1 MNCPR
6 CGTVNLDTS
15 VFCSGCG
22 TKLTKSDPAL
32 DSRLIHTMPTPPGF
46 EAGVFPRDQ
55 LIGGE
60 VLYWEGRAAL
70 IAYIGGGVIALIISL
85 FLLIIFSDINIF
97 VFIISLMALYSLI
110 KIVMGIASWAN
121 AAFAL
126 TDKRV
131 MARYG
136 VFTKKYSECY
146 HDKIQN
152 IVVIMPF
159 LLRLFGNGTL
169 TFATSGFMGGIN
181 TKSANKMQSSGGAIV
196 WNGVRSPNEVK
207 RYAVDI
213 IEQTRKQAKKAEL
226 DEMAVALREGKITE
240 AEVMSEASRSVG
252 ARTTRTMSTEERLL
266 EAKGLK
272 EKNLI
277 TQEEYEEMR
286 KRIMA
291 EC

>member
-6 CGTVNLDTS
+6 CGTVNLNES
-15 VFCSGCG
+15 VFCSECG
-22 TKLTKSDPAL
+22 TKLTKNNPAM
-32 DSRLIHTMPTPPGF
+32 DSQSMHTMSTPPGF
-46 EAGVFPRDQ
+46 EAGVFPREQ

-60 VLYWEGRAAL
+60 VLYWEGRPAL

-85 FLLIIFSDINIF
+85 FLLIIFSDVNIL
-97 VFIISLMALYSLI
+97 VFIVSLMALYSLV
-110 KIVMGIASWAN
+110 KIVMGIASWAK

-136 VFTKKYSECY
+136 VFTKKYAECY
-146 HDKIQN
+146 HDKVQN
-152 IVVIMPF
+152 IVVVMPF

-207 RYAVDI
+207 RYTVDI
-213 IEQTRKQAKKAEL
+213 IEQSRKRAKKAEW
-226 DEMAVALREGKITE
+226 DDMTAALRESKVAE
-240 AEVMSEASRSVG
+240 ATMISETARPVDV
-252 ARTTRTMSTEERLL
+252 RTTRAKSTEARLL
-266 EAKGLK
+266 EAKELK
-272 EKNLI
+272 DRDLI